1 MIVLNTMKQ
10 LLISIKARLIAGFV
24 LTFVLLS
31 GLGVF
36 GYFGVTTLGSHIEDL
51 YNSNMSPIID
61 LAGVRSATLR
71 IRLNLWRAQVEQ
83 NKDATRRLAD
93 DVAATRSDL
102 NKRWTHYYPAGIS
115 SSHERELADAIAGK
129 LSKFAEDSER
139 VLGYIRAEDYETAR
153 QYQSRQLAPT
163 ADALGKLLDDVMQDN
178 VMQATAN
185 ATDSLSLTARIQW
198 ICVVLVIAG
207 ALISLLVSI
216 WLVRAVT
223 RPLSSAV
230 EIAHR
235 VSEGKLGEPIRVD
248 SQDEFGQ
255 LIGALKV
262 MDEKLT
268 TTVRGIRES
277 SESVTVA
284 SGQIASGNIDLSA
297 RTEQQA
303 ASLEQ
308 TAASMAE
315 ITETV
320 KQNADNARQA
330 NSLAKNASDLSNA
343 NNQAVDAMV
352 RTMGSIT
359 ESSAKIADIT
369 SMIEGIAFQTNILAL
384 NAAVEAARAGEQGR
398 GFAVVAGEVRSLA
411 QRSSAAAKEIKD
423 LIGHSSSI
431 VQEGSRQAT
440 DVGTAMQEVA
450 RVINMVTDIV
460 GEIAAASDEQSRGV
474 EQVHQ
479 AISQIDA
486 VTQQNA
492 ALVEEATAAAQS
504 LEEQASRMKEDVMF
518 FRLSGEAPPTL
529 RQRTDAVP
537 ARRAAMP
544 SKAVQVRRTQAP
556 RNGVALR
563 TASGSPE
570 RAGDAVQL
578 AQTDNAAWES
588 F

>member
-1 MIVLNTMKQ
+1 MKH
-10 LLISIKARLIAGFV
+10 LLVSIKARLIAGFV
-24 LTFVLLS
+24 LMFALLS
-31 GLGVF
+31 GLGAF
-36 GYFGVTTLGSHIEDL
+36 GYYGVSTLGTHVEDL
-51 YNSNMSPIID
+51 FKSNTSPIID
-61 LAGVRSATLR
+61 LAAVRAGTLR
-71 IRLNLWRAQVEQ
+71 IRLNFWRAQVEQ

-93 DVAATRSDL
+93 DTAATRAII
-102 NKRWTHYYPAGIS
+102 NKYWSHYYPAGIS
-115 SSHERELADAIAGK
+115 SPHERALADGIAEK
-129 LSKFAEDSER
+129 LSKFTEDADR
-139 VLGYIRAEDYETAR
+139 VLGYIQAEDYEMAR
-153 QYQSRQLAPT
+153 QYQSQHLAPS
-163 ADALGKLLDDVMQDN
+163 ADALSKLLDDDMQDN
-178 VMQATAN
+178 ITQATAS
-185 ATDSLSLTARIQW
+185 ADGSVSLAARIQW
-198 ICVVLVIAG
+198 ISVSLVMAG
-207 ALISLLVSI
+207 ALVSLLVST

-223 RPLSSAV
+223 RPLSRAV
-230 EIAHR
+230 EIADQ

-248 SQDEFGQ
+248 SHDEFGK
-255 LIGALKV
+255 LIGALKR

-268 TTVRGIRES
+268 STVRGIRES
-277 SESVTVA
+277 SESVMVA

-297 RTEQQA
+297 RTEEQA

-330 NSLAKNASDLSNA
+330 SSLARNASDLSNT
-343 NNQAVDAMV
+343 NNQAVDEMV

-431 VQEGSRQAT
+431 VQEGSRQASE
-440 DVGTAMQEVA
+440 VGTAMQEVA

-460 GEIAAASDEQSRGV
+460 GEITAASDEQSAGV

-486 VTQQNA
+486 ATQQNA

-504 LEEQASRMKEDVMF
+504 LEEQAKRMKDEVMF
-518 FRLSGEAPPTL
+518 FRLAGDTTASAL
-529 RQRTDAVP
+529 RRPESALARKPVALAKTIQAKRTQP
-537 ARRAAMP
+537 ARAAAALP
-544 SKAVQVRRTQAP
+544 ASTRTPESTGTAVK
-556 RNGVALR
+556 
-563 TASGSPE
+563 
-570 RAGDAVQL
+570 L
-578 AQTDNAAWES
+578 AQNNNAAWES